1 MVLNIL
7 LGPHMIYLEIEL
19 SILFFGGYY
28 MEEQTASATAESM
41 NSSAAQ
47 KTLNQMDT
55 ATPARAETERRQA
68 YGTAKTENLRDS
80 GLWRIILPAAA
91 IIFCAILFVIPLG
104 ILIPLLLNSIHALN
118 TPGAAEGQLI
128 WLWVTMIVIEIGAAY
143 IIARGILRIFLT
155 QAGNYR

>member
-1 MVLNIL
+1 
-7 LGPHMIYLEIEL
+7 
-19 SILFFGGYY
+19 
-28 MEEQTASATAESM
+28 MEEQTGSATAESM

-104 ILIPLLLNSIHALN
+104 ILIPLLVKSIQARN

-128 WLWVTMIVIEIGAAY
+128 WLWATMIVIEIGTAY

>member
-1 MVLNIL
+1 
-7 LGPHMIYLEIEL
+7 
-19 SILFFGGYY
+19 
-28 MEEQTASATAESM
+28 MEEQTGSATAESI

-55 ATPARAETERRQA
+55 ATSARAETERRQA

-104 ILIPLLLNSIHALN
+104 ILIPLLINSIQALHK
-118 TPGAAEGQLI
+118 PVAAEGQLI
-128 WLWVTMIVIEIGAAY
+128 WLWLTMIVIEIGTAY
-143 IIARGILRIFLT
+143 IIARGILRIFL
-155 QAGNYR
+155 